1 MITIYTDGACSGN
14 PGIGG
19 WGVVILENNK
29 EDIFLN
35 GGNDNTTNNRM
46 ELSAAIEALKYF
58 EDQQIITLITDSK
71 YVKDGIQ
78 SWIQNWKKNGW
89 KTAAKKPVKNKELWI
104 DLDQLISKHTISW
117 KWVKG
122 HAGNIH
128 NEKADYLARRYIE
141 EVLIFI
147 YFFILCNSTN
157 FIISIRAMD
166 NRHKSLYS

>member
-1 MITIYTDGACSGN
+1 MITIYTDRACSGK

-58 EDQQIITLITDSK
+58 EDKQTITLITDSK

-78 SWIQNWKKNGW
+78 SWIKNWKKNGW

-104 DLDQLISKHTISW
+104 ELDQLISRHTISW
-117 KWVKG
+117 EWVKG
-122 HAGNIH
+122 HDGNVH

-141 EVLIFI
+141 E
-147 YFFILCNSTN
+147 
-157 FIISIRAMD
+157 A
-166 NRHKSLYS
+166 